1 MSIRKEITLTLET
14 KKALGSLALEADKSL
29 KAFIELQLIA
39 MGKHG
44 VAYLDLWNENEALRS
59 KLQQIVK

>member
-1 MSIRKEITLTLET
+1 MRKIIDITEATV
-14 KKALGSLALEADKSL
+14 KVFNRLALEEDRSTKNM
-29 KAFIELQLIA
+29 IERQLEA